1 MAHLNMPVIPL
12 ELLYAVAPPNASL
25 SHAFIRFSRTM
36 PSFKKWLREKLPW
49 KKEETVLTK
58 PPLPFLPTKRQNILT
73 PSPSQENLVSS
84 MDNYGIFH
92 RLPLEIRCTIL
103 IEAFGGR
110 TLHMDLTPGS
120 GLAACVT
127 DLIIGRMKV
136 DTAVCIH
143 TADGCLSGVVDGG
156 NSECGPAGEEDK
168 CFISVMGWLLACRQA
183 YVDGI
188 DVLFATNSFHIGSSD
203 LLEHLPSLLLHQRL
217 SRIQSLEIIWK
228 GRTRVEGTS
237 SPIHS
242 LCQMVPQAL
251 PHVRQLAIFFRSSIG
266 ETRGIHFAD
275 FPDPAMVG
283 PIEDMIRALGP
294 GREFNVSIELRLS
307 GTTPVLRAGFGRY
320 LVLEMSWVTGFV
332 VEDLA
337 TRNRMY
343 YV

>member
-1 MAHLNMPVIPL
+1 M
-12 ELLYAVAPPNASL
+12 
-25 SHAFIRFSRTM
+25 SR
-36 PSFKKWLREKLPW
+36 
-49 KKEETVLTK
+49 
-58 PPLPFLPTKRQNILT
+58 
-73 PSPSQENLVSS
+73 
-84 MDNYGIFH
+84 
-92 RLPLEIRCTIL
+92 
-103 IEAFGGR
+103 
-110 TLHMDLTPGS
+110 
-120 GLAACVT
+120 
-127 DLIIGRMKV
+127 
-136 DTAVCIH
+136 
-143 TADGCLSGVVDGG
+143 
-156 NSECGPAGEEDK
+156 
-168 CFISVMGWLLACRQA
+168 

-294 GREFNVSIELRLS
+294 GREFNVSIELSAWLTLTAKHGSLYRPNFRIEWYNTCVEGRFWKVLS
-307 GTTPVLRAGFGRY
+307 PGDELGYWICSGRF
-320 LVLEMSWVTGFV
+320 S
-332 VEDLA
+332 
-337 TRNRMY
+337 NSQ
-343 YV
+343 